1 MKSNQKLSLMFW
13 LFKAKATKKD
23 GKAPLYVRIT
33 IDGLDDELSLSCK
46 VLPEHWNSQF
56 KRVSKSEPD
65 SKKINS
71 AIDQARVDLERLFVV
86 LQHEY
91 EDITPLM
98 LKRFY
103 KGLPPII
110 VEAKPEDAP
119 QEQHTLLK
127 EFDAFIRIFKQ
138 KVEQGLRSDGTL
150 SHWGTTKDKVASF
163 IAAKY
168 GLEDIPLCDIKYE
181 FADHFYNY
189 LTLEA
194 KKNVGEATANTH
206 VKKAKQI
213 LIACSKSGK
222 IEKNPIAEFICTEE
236 VKDVPPLEWEEL
248 ITIIKKDI
256 QIPRLAQVRDAFV
269 FQCFTGFAYQDLYG
283 LSPENIIIVGRE
295 RKKWLIKERGKTKV
309 GEMVPILPIVSDII
323 EKYKTNEY
331 CMEYNK
337 LIPVN
342 SNTRYNGYL
351 KELAAICGINREL
364 KTHLARHTFADIAL
378 NNGAPLEDVS
388 RMLGHK
394 SMRTTQRYAK
404 VRKPRIAK
412 NMAIV
417 EAELFDEAGR
427 LIM

>member
-33 IDGLDDELSLSCK
+33 VDGLDDEMSLNCK
-46 VLPEHWNSQF
+46 VFPDHWNTQF
-56 KRVSKSEPD
+56 KRVSKDDPD
-65 SKKINS
+65 SKKIHS
-71 AIDQARVDLERLFVV
+71 KIDQVRVDLERLFVV
-86 LQHEY
+86 LQSEY
-91 EDITPLM
+91 SDVTPLM

-103 KGLPPII
+103 KGLPPIM
-110 VEAKPEDAP
+110 VETKPTDVP
-119 QEQHTLLK
+119 QEEFTLLK
-127 EFDAFIRIFKQ
+127 EFDAFMKVFKK
-138 KVEQGLRSDGTL
+138 KVELGLRSDDTL
-150 SHWGTTKDKVASF
+150 SHWKTTKGKVQAF
-163 IAAKY
+163 ISAKY
-168 GLEDIPLCDIKYE
+168 GLADILLSDIKYE
-181 FADHFYNY
+181 FADAVYNY

-194 KKNVGEATANTH
+194 KKKVGEATANTH
-206 VKKAKQI
+206 VKKTKQI

-222 IEKNPIAEFICTEE
+222 VEKNPIAEFICTEDI
-236 VKDVPPLEWEEL
+236 KDVPPLEWEEV

-256 QIPRLAQVRDAFV
+256 PIPRLSQVRDAFIL
-269 FQCFTGFAYQDLYG
+269 QCFTGFADQARYG
-283 LSPENIIIVGRE
+283 LSPENIITVGRE

-323 EKYKTNEY
+323 EKYKTNDY
-331 CMEYNK
+331 CMEHNK

-417 EAELFDEAGR
+417 EAELFDETGR